1 MSGIFTNGQSLVVT
15 TTGPGRLHLLSY
27 QSNGGVVNV
36 VGFISTGTRG
46 ETRFLISHSYTFER
60 FAFYWDGAG
69 EAVYG
74 IGASLFRRQVGNN
87 WSNASVASWGSPTI
101 TTEDVSVQLKTAV
114 NRDNQI
120 TAFIIPDLI

>member
-1 MSGIFTNGQSLVVT
+1 MSGIFTNGQTLVVT
-15 TTGPGRLHLLSY
+15 TTGPGKLNLLSY

-36 VGFISTGTRG
+36 VGSVSTSKAG

-74 IGASLFRRQVGNN
+74 IGASLLRQPVGRS
-87 WSNASVASWGSPTI
+87 WSNASLASWGSPAI
-101 TTEDVSVQLKTAV
+101 TTADVSVQVKTAV